1 MDLVFRTLVV
11 ITFVFVLTR
20 VVGRRELSSLE
31 PFDLILLVVVGDL
44 IQQGITQSDDSVTGT
59 SIVLATVSLMT
70 VGLSYVSF
78 RFARLRP
85 LLEGEPI
92 VLVID
97 GAPISQNMRRERLT
111 MNDLLAEARQQQ
123 LESLDKVRFAVL
135 ETSGRISFLL
145 ADGPGQ
151 D

>member
-1 MDLVFRTLVV
+1 VDLVLRTLVV

-97 GAPISQNMRRERLT
+97 GAPISRNMRRERLT

-123 LESLDKVRFAVL
+123 LESLEQVRFAVL